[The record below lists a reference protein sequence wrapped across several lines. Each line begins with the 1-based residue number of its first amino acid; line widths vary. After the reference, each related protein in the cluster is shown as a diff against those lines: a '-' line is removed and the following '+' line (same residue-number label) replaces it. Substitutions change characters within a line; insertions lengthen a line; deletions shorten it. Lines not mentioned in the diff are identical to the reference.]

1 MAETVKQPVTRLFY
15 NICISFLITYKEIA
29 INKTTTNLILRVPA
43 SHSQKHIVPSAPVED
58 KYLFEPLHSG
68 ENWKGEQGEK
78 KTKRS
83 ILRQHSAS
91 QNNFLPSEQPS
102 WVAWKAL
109 WLLLPHSPN
118 CTISSNSKQE
128 AEQTVQQWLQFLL
141 TILVLRITVCKAIIL
156 HNRTVHMH
164 HAILRNFLVYFSLP
178 QIDYAWHFAMIR
190 YCDNKCVI
198 FATSTMKMSSS
209 FTA

>member
-1 MAETVKQPVTRLFY
+1 MERTGRG
-15 NICISFLITYKEIA
+15 NKE
-29 INKTTTNLILRVPA
+29 K
-43 SHSQKHIVPSAPVED
+43 
-58 KYLFEPLHSG
+58 
-68 ENWKGEQGEK
+68 K

-156 HNRTVHMH
+156 RNRTVHMH

-209 FTA
+209 FTAQLPHRRYYYMECSQVVSFSVKKHTLLLRWLCKAKTYLQWCYRCTVALQNC